1 MLVRYS
7 LDPNDK
13 GNNKEATHS
22 EGFDLMKIV
31 TLEMKI
37 NDLKLQITKLE
48 GINKDYEE
56 KLYGKN
62 SSRMN
67 EVHVIIYT
75 LIKVFL

>member
-1 MLVRYS
+1 
-7 LDPNDK
+7 
-13 GNNKEATHS
+13 
-22 EGFDLMKIV
+22 MKIV

-37 NDLKLQITKLE
+37 NDLKSQITKLE

-67 EVHVIIYT
+67 EVHVIIICR
-75 LIKVFL
+75 LITII